1 MSASSAACPAEG
13 AAMAEGDFAAC
24 KALLFGLDPVAEDV
38 ARWHDQG
45 FSFASGPDATFPYG
59 LQQRNGGPCGVLASA
74 QGWLIRRA
82 LFPDIEQELLE
93 GLAGLEAPPAVR
105 KATPGIEAALAS
117 GRDGTAEPPSPV
129 TGAVPSQAADSC
141 APVAAAAAAATAAA
155 AAPPAPKQAGGLA
168 AIRPTTQGARLE
180 ALSFALAAPLWQA
193 ALAPT
198 PTGVERPPADVTEG
212 PRVRLVFPAEPGAS
226 PITAA
231 SDASKLRVVD
241 VHSFEEAW
249 SLLHAAL
256 PELGRSHG
264 VMCLVYSALLT
275 RGVATVKAEMDEA
288 DTALVARFGHCNQ
301 EVVSLFLTGSA
312 TSNPFDGER
321 PLFEGSE
328 AAGLAVRGVSRPPPV
343 GYLTQLE
350 AMRYTEVGSFFKNPT
365 SPVWV
370 VGSTSHFTVLF
381 CTDLAC
387 NLPDPSMRARRVFDK
402 HDTTSGG
409 MVALEDVPG
418 ILGELNLPVASQ
430 PMQTRAVVAR
440 MDKGIGM
447 AVWTDF
453 WEATRKMLVT
463 LPAGEA
469 PLAIVDEAAV
479 EASAKAAF
487 TASDEFGGGFVQL
500 ERVPAVL
507 RALDWPIAREA
518 ATAEG
523 AAALEA
529 QATKV
534 RAKASDGIVFF
545 EALWDVV
552 GEDLV
557 EHARATEQAKL
568 DAEAA
573 AAAPKAPPA
582 APAPAT
588 APAPAPA
595 PSSSSSSSS
604 SPSSASAAAASADAS
619 RAGPGPAP
627 APALPPATGLS
638 GRDPSSLTEDEQLA
652 AALAASMQDT
662 APPEPAAAPPALA
675 PVASRADKRPRSD
688 SDIARELD
696 AQMNPPSS
704 AAMPPNG
711 TSSSPV
717 PSAGSAASTAPV
729 PADAP
734 AAGPALGRESSLQED
749 IRNLYGEQRIIRQ
762 FDLFHVN
769 GLEDKGGRRALCTRA
784 SVRQTESGLVT
795 ELATADVANG
805 SDARSFEGVVR
816 TKWPGCMVSYPDG
829 VAPKLN

>member
-1 MSASSAACPAEG
+1 
-13 AAMAEGDFAAC
+13 MAEGDFAAC

-129 TGAVPSQAADSC
+129 TGAAPSQAADSG

-241 VHSFEEAW
+241 VHSFEGAW

-507 RALDWPIAREA
+507 RALGKPAPTSCLMISVRAAPAHAAPRPPARPPAPHSGATLARHCSPRPRCRLTARPTTAPSRCFRPRLLPSAAASAVTPPLPLLHPHWPIAREA

-573 AAAPKAPPA
+573 AA
-582 APAPAT
+582 
-588 APAPAPA
+588 
-595 PSSSSSSSS
+595 
-604 SPSSASAAAASADAS
+604 
-619 RAGPGPAP
+619 
-627 APALPPATGLS
+627 
-638 GRDPSSLTEDEQLA
+638 DEQLA

>member
-1 MSASSAACPAEG
+1 
-13 AAMAEGDFAAC
+13 MAEGDFAAC

-507 RALDWPIAREA
+507 RALGKPAPTSCHQRAR
-518 ATAEG
+518 G
-523 AAALEA
+523 AGPCSASPARPPARAALWCH
-529 QATKV
+529 
-534 RAKASDGIVFF
+534 ASS
-545 EALWDVV
+545 AL
-552 GEDLV
+552 L
-557 EHARATEQAKL
+557 
-568 DAEAA
+568 
-573 AAAPKAPPA
+573 
-582 APAPAT
+582 
-588 APAPAPA
+588 A
-595 PSSSSSSSS
+595 PSSLPAHRPPHDCSLALL
-604 SPSSASAAAASADAS
+604 PSAAASV
-619 RAGPGPAP
+619 RGC
-627 APALPPATGLS
+627 LC
-638 GRDPSSLTEDEQLA
+638 RDPSASPLA
-652 AALAASMQDT
+652 
-662 APPEPAAAPPALA
+662 PALA
-675 PVASRADKRPRSD
+675 PSTASQTGRSRGRRPRRRAQRPSRRRPPR
-688 SDIARELD
+688 SAPRPPTALCFSRRCGTWLARTWWSTL
-696 AQMNPPSS
+696 APPSKPS
-704 AAMPPNG
+704 WTRRPQRLRLRPRLLPQPRPRRRRRHQPPHHHRRRHRHRHPRLQLQRQLTLLVLG
-711 TSSSPV
+711 QGPRLPRRCPPQQACRAGIPPRSPRTSSSPQRSRPPCRTLRP
-717 PSAGSAASTAPV
+717 PSPRPPLRHWPRSHRAPTS
-729 PADAP
+729 
-734 AAGPALGRESSLQED
+734 GLGRTATSPASST
-749 IRNLYGEQRIIRQ
+749 
-762 FDLFHVN
+762 
-769 GLEDKGGRRALCTRA
+769 RR
-784 SVRQTESGLVT
+784 
-795 ELATADVANG
+795 
-805 SDARSFEGVVR
+805 
-816 TKWPGCMVSYPDG
+816 
-829 VAPKLN
+829 